1 MSTCCNVLRFSGL
14 QNGPVIQVLVR
25 YSTVGKNKVCKE
37 RVLMKLIYGLSAANA
52 FLSYV
57 WTKISF
63 FSVLLVFFG
72 YRYRNRSH
80 VLFFLVS
87 TYLAV

>member
-1 MSTCCNVLRFSGL
+1 MSSCCNVLLFSGL
-14 QNGPVIQVLVR
+14 QNGPVIQVLVL
-25 YSTVGKNKVCKE
+25 YITVGKNKVCKE

-63 FSVLLVFFG
+63 FQFWWCFLDTVIETGPMFYFSLSVPI
-72 YRYRNRSH
+72 
-80 VLFFLVS
+80 
-87 TYLAV
+87 

>member
-1 MSTCCNVLRFSGL
+1 MSSCCNVLRFSGL

-37 RVLMKLIYGLSAANA
+37 RILMKLIYGLSAANA

-63 FSVLLVFFG
+63 FQFWLCFLDTVIETGPMF
-72 YRYRNRSH
+72 Y
-80 VLFFLVS
+80 FFLSVPI
-87 TYLAV
+87 